1 MTKKQATH
9 FDFSEQSSPWIR
21 WQIPQAKA
29 KSDEQQKPYWRRY
42 YLEFHSAL
50 LDELG
55 RREQHGQHEGRR
67 DDGL

>member
-1 MTKKQATH
+1 MTKFE
-9 FDFSEQSSPWIR
+9 FDFSTQTDGWLR
-21 WQIPQAKA
+21 WQIPQSKA

-55 RREQHGQHEGRR
+55 RREQHGQHEARR
-67 DDGL
+67 DEAPWNH